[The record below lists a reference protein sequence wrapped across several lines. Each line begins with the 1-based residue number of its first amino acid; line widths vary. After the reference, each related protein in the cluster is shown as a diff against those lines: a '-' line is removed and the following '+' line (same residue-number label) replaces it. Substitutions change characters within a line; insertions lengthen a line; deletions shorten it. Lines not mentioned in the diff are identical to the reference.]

1 MTAPQHRRPLP
12 AVVFIGALTILTA
25 IVWVRVLDRGTA
37 TGASATSACTTPTPT
52 LPRVL
57 PYDEHVSVIVLN
69 STDRANLAGKTK
81 TALQKLHFKV
91 VSAAND
97 EPSYGGHGDI
107 AGVGEIRFGPSAAA
121 GATLLRYYLPD
132 ATMVR
137 TDSSSPTVIV
147 ALGEKF
153 TALQTTTVVG
163 AAMQHDGITR
173 TSKSPAPVAVPTP
186 SC

>member
-25 IVWVRVLDRGTA
+25 IVWVRVLDRGV
-37 TGASATSACTTPTPT
+37 ASGSSGTSACTTPTPT

-57 PYDEHVSVIVLN
+57 PYVQDVSVIVLN
-69 STDRANLAGKTK
+69 STNRANLAGKTK

-132 ATMVR
+132 ATLVR

-153 TALQTTTVVG
+153 TALQTRATAL
-163 AAMQHDGITR
+163 AAMKHDAITQ
-173 TSKSPAPVAVPTP
+173 TTESPAPVAVPTP
-186 SC
+186 TC